1 MNEKEILETELSLL
15 KKANELALNFED
27 KKTDYTANDG
37 LYWLDEQLSL
47 FSVAVGK
54 DSPRYKKIASMKAS
68 LDLKAKANQDKAE
81 FY

>member
-1 MNEKEILETELSLL
+1 MNEEEILEIELSLL
-15 KKANELALNFED
+15 KKATEIALNLEE
-27 KKTDYTANDG
+27 KKAGYTADDG

-54 DSPRYKKIASMKAS
+54 DSPRYKKIASMKSS

-81 FY
+81 LY